1 MNADEHVIL
10 MVEDDPF
17 DAKLIRRTLRKA
29 EILTPV
35 RHVADGEAAVGYLA
49 GTSPYEDRHQYPLPD
64 LVLLDLK
71 LPRKNGFELLQWL
84 RAQSGLRRV
93 PVVVLTSCGETTDV
107 NRAYDLGAN
116 SYLVKPVATDALV
129 DLLKKVEIYWLG
141 ANTKPDLDS
150 QPNSGPYK
158 RK

>member
-10 MVEDDPF
+10 VVEDDPL
-17 DAKLIRRTLRKA
+17 DAKLIRRALRKA
-29 EILTPV
+29 EIINPV
-35 RHVADGEAAVGYLA
+35 LHVADGEAAVGYLA
-49 GTSPYEDRHQYPLPD
+49 GKSPYEDRRQYPLPD

-84 RAQSGLRRV
+84 RTQPGLRRV
-93 PVVVLTSCGETTDV
+93 PVVVLTSSSETADV

-116 SYLVKPVATDALV
+116 SYLVKPVGTDALV
-129 DLLKKVEIYWLG
+129 DLLKKVEIYWLM
-141 ANTKPDLDS
+141 ANTKPELDS
-150 QPNSGPYK
+150 EPNSGPYK